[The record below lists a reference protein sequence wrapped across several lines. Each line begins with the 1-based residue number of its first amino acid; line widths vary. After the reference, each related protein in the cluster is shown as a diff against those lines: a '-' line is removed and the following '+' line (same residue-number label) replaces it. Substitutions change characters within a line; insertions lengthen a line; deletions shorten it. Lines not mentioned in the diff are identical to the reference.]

1 MANILNH
8 SQIAT
13 GVIPF
18 SGVPAAICANLGS
31 NVTTYVKACY
41 FHNNQASSSDL
52 AVFVQNTGVQNRILN
67 ASLVSS
73 ETLEWDIA
81 YNITLTGTQQLFAT
95 SSIPSGINYFIYG
108 ARES

>member
-1 MANILNH
+1 MATVLSH

-13 GVIPF
+13 GILPT
-18 SGVPAAICANLGS
+18 SGTPSIMYTNPGS
-31 NVTTYVKACY
+31 PIKTYVKACY
-41 FHNNQASSSDL
+41 FHNNQSSSSDL
-52 AVFVQNTGVQNRILN
+52 AVYIQHTGNNNKILN

-81 YNITLTGTQQLFAT
+81 YNLTLSGTQQLFAS

-108 ARES
+108 ASE